1 MQDGARLRRLV
12 LAAVLLMLLAAAPDA
27 AAADATFDRR
37 DVLVGVDG
45 AEILVYGSDGSL
57 KRTLDAGRGED
68 VRGMALDEDGRLY
81 ATTFSGNSVVRF
93 DAAGRLSGTFG
104 SDYDSSPESI
114 LFDRDGSAYVGQAE
128 GEADVVK
135 LDGDGR
141 ELARYPVEREDYGS
155 DWIDLDADQRTL
167 YYTSEGTTVFRY
179 DVETEKQLEPF
190 SDALTEAYALRILPE
205 GDILVADWTR
215 IVRLGRSGEIV
226 ATYDAAGQDGWFA
239 LNLDPDGHSFWSADY
254 DTGDV
259 VRFEI
264 DTGKVLTRFSTD
276 RAVRGLLVVGERTAA
291 LTSELPSF
299 SLALR
304 SPRDVSWSA
313 KQLAVNLFLAAAA
326 ILLIA
331 FPAQLFNATFE
342 QHVDEIRGRLRRI
355 RPRLGHV
362 PSFRRRRTWVAYTG
376 LTLAVAFV
384 YAFLDPDFLTGG
396 GSTELY
402 LGVIL
407 GLLLTTLVFAAAEV
421 AYMQARHRDRG
432 RLRLFPEALAIALV
446 CVAISRLAGFQPGY
460 LYGVVVGVVFARELA
475 RKEEGRR
482 TALTAAWLLVL
493 GLAAWLVQT
502 PVHDRALDAGS
513 ALPIRVLDVALV
525 TTFTAAIEAVAFG
538 LVPLRFLAGA
548 KLFEWSRVAWAAL
561 IGTGIFLLVQVLL
574 NPQAGYLS
582 TSPFWVSAL
591 LFLAF
596 GLASVLFWGYFRF
609 RPMHR
614 PPEVPSARGV

>member
-12 LAAVLLMLLAAAPDA
+12 LAALLLMLLAAAPA
-27 AAADATFDRR
+27 AAAESAFERR
-37 DVLVGVDG
+37 DVLVGLDG
-45 AEILVYGSDGSL
+45 GEILVYGSDGSL
-57 KRTLDAGRGED
+57 KRTLRTQAQEIC
-68 VRGMALDEDGRLY
+68 GMAFDEEGRLH
-81 ATTFSGNSVVRF
+81 ATTFRSNSVVRF
-93 DAAGRLSGTFG
+93 DAAGNPLGTFG
-104 SDYDSSPESI
+104 SGYDANPESI
-114 LFDRDGSAYVGQAE
+114 LFDRDGNVYVGQAE
-128 GEADVVK
+128 GGTNVVK
-135 LDGDGR
+135 FGRDGR
-141 ELARYPVEREDYGS
+141 ELARYPVQREERGS
-155 DWIDLDADQRTL
+155 DWIDLHPDQRTL

-179 DVETEKQLEPF
+179 DLRSAKQLDP
-190 SDALTEAYALRILPE
+190 LTESLTDAFALRILPN
-205 GDILVADWTR
+205 GDVLVADTTR
-215 IVRLGRSGEIV
+215 IVRIDNDGELTS
-226 ATYDAAGQDGWFA
+226 TYDATDEDDWFA
-239 LNLDPDGHSFWSADY
+239 LTLDPDGHSFWSANY
-254 DTGDV
+254 VTGDV

-264 DTGKVLTRFSTD
+264 DTGKVLTRINTD
-276 RAVRGLLVVGERTAA
+276 KKVRGLLVVGERTAA
-291 LTSELPSF
+291 LTSELPGF

-313 KQLAVNLFLAAAA
+313 RQLAVNLFLAAAA

-342 QHVDEIRGRLRRI
+342 QHVDEIRGGLRRI
-355 RPRLGHV
+355 RPRLGHL
-362 PSFRRRRTWVAYTG
+362 PSFRRRRTWVAYAG

-384 YAFLDPDFLTGG
+384 YAFLDPDFPTGG
-396 GSTELY
+396 GSVELY

-407 GLLLTTLVFAAAEV
+407 GLLLTTLVFAGAEV
-421 AYMQARHRDRG
+421 AYMQVRHRDRG
-432 RLRLFPEALAIALV
+432 RLRLFPEALAIAVV

-460 LYGVVVGVVFARELA
+460 LYGVVVGVVFALELA
-475 RKEEGRR
+475 REEEGRR
-482 TALTAAWLLVL
+482 AALTAAWLLVL
-493 GLAAWLVQT
+493 GLTAWLVQT

-525 TTFTAAIEAVAFG
+525 TTFTAAIETVAFG

-614 PPEVPSARGV
+614 PPEVPSARSV